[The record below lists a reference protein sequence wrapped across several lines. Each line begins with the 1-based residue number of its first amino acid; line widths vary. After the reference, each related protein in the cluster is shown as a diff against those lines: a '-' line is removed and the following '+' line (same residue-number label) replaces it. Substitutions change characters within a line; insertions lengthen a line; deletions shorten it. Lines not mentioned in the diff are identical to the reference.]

1 MNEEQRMSLFRDR
14 TDAGRKLAAL
24 LPRVSADS
32 RVVVVG
38 LPRGGV
44 PVAMELARKLLCALD
59 VFLVRKIGAPTQPEL
74 ALGAIATGGVHVV
87 NQELIDYLAVDADT
101 IERLVTRERIEL
113 ERREREYRGDMDPI
127 PLRDATVIM
136 VDDGLA
142 TGASMRA
149 GLTAL
154 RNAGPAHVIAAIPV
168 APPETLAA
176 IRRLADQV
184 ICIAT
189 PDPFYSVGAWYAHF
203 DQVSDD
209 EVRTC
214 LREART
220 WSTPNP

>member
-1 MNEEQRMSLFRDR
+1 MVEEHSMSLFHDR
-14 TDAGRKLAAL
+14 TEAGRKLAAL
-24 LPRVSADS
+24 LPYASADA
-32 RVVVVG
+32 RIVVLG

-44 PVAMELARKLLCALD
+44 PVALQLARQLRCALD

-87 NQELIDYLAVDADT
+87 NQELIDFLGVDQDT
-101 IERLVTRERIEL
+101 IERLVIRERREL
-113 ERREREYRGDMDPI
+113 ERCEREYRGDMEPI
-127 PLRDATVIM
+127 PLRGARVIM

-154 RNAGPAHVIAAIPV
+154 RIAGPEHVIAAIPV

-176 IRRLADQV
+176 IRGLADQV

-209 EVRTC
+209 DVRAC
-214 LREART
+214 LIEART
-220 WSTPNP
+220 WSVSSP

>member
-1 MNEEQRMSLFRDR
+1 MSLFRDR
-14 TDAGRKLAAL
+14 TEAGRKLAAM
-24 LPRVSADS
+24 LPPFSANA

-44 PVAMELARKLLCALD
+44 PVALELARKLRCALD
-59 VFLVRKIGAPTQPEL
+59 VFIVRKIGAPTQPEL

-87 NQELIDYLAVDADT
+87 NQELIDFLGVDDVT
-101 IERLVTRERIEL
+101 LERLVMREREEL
-113 ERREREYRGDMDPI
+113 ERREREYRGDMEPI
-127 PLRDATVIM
+127 GLRDATVIM

-154 RNAGPAHVIAAIPV
+154 RNAGPLHIIAAIPV
-168 APPETLAA
+168 APQETLAA

-184 ICIAT
+184 ICMAT
-189 PDPFYSVGAWYAHF
+189 PDPFYSVGAWYTHF

-209 EVRTC
+209 EVRRC

-220 WSTPNP
+220 WLVPNP